1 MFIDKVLFTSCVVI
15 YFSHNAILIVLS
27 LFCIYTIMPIYSVTI
42 HKRLKRVTICQCI
55 IQGELYECWPY
66 LVILQHMICTY
77 YDMNLIL
84 YRLFTIVSTIDQSSA
99 TGEKGSKFDSSRDR
113 YV

>member
-1 MFIDKVLFTSCVVI
+1 MLAMSFDIATHDMRT
-15 YFSHNAILIVLS
+15 Y
-27 LFCIYTIMPIYSVTI
+27 
-42 HKRLKRVTICQCI
+42 
-55 IQGELYECWPY
+55 
-66 LVILQHMICTY
+66 Y

-84 YRLFTIVSTIDQSSA
+84 YRLFTPIIHSTIDQSSA